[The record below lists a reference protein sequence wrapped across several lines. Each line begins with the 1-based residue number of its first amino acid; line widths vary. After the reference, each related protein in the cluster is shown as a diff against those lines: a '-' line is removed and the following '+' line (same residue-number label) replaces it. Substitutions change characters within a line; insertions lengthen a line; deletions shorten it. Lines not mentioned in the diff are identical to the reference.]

1 MELDVI
7 IATNTK
13 SRVMDLN
20 RVIQSVFK
28 FVIIKIRIL
37 LLKKQREDA
46 VLNSYME
53 STAFRSFW
61 QQKAGLLRSLA

>member
-20 RVIQSVFK
+20 RVTQSVFK

-37 LLKKQREDA
+37 LLKKQRKDA
-46 VLNSYME
+46 VLR
-53 STAFRSFW
+53 T
-61 QQKAGLLRSLA
+61 

>member
-1 MELDVI
+1 MMELDVI
-7 IATNTK
+7 ITTDTK

-37 LLKKQREDA
+37 LLKKQRKDA
-46 VLNSYME
+46 
-53 STAFRSFW
+53 
-61 QQKAGLLRSLA
+61 GILLLKKQRKDAALRT

>member
-37 LLKKQREDA
+37 LLKKQRKDA
-46 VLNSYME
+46 VLRTSMRRTVFPTRNQVKM
-53 STAFRSFW
+53 
-61 QQKAGLLRSLA
+61 

>member
-20 RVIQSVFK
+20 RVTQSVFK

-37 LLKKQREDA
+37 LLKKQRKDA
-46 VLNSYME
+46 VLRT
-53 STAFRSFW
+53 STRRTVFP
-61 QQKAGLLRSLA
+61 LRYQVKM